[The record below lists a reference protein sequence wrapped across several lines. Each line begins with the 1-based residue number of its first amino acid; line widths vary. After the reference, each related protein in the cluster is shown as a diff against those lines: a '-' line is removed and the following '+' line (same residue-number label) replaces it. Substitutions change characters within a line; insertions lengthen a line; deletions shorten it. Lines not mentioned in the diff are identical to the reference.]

1 MSKFNHANA
10 LEVYGLQITP
20 TSATGQINKQNM
32 HMKIQIKTR
41 NDVAPNKIR
50 LHLFWTSKDGFFGTT
65 TDEAMAPFNK

>member
-1 MSKFNHANA
+1 
-10 LEVYGLQITP
+10 
-20 TSATGQINKQNM
+20 M